1 MNSTVPDGIQ
11 TIEHK
16 NIRKPPGT
24 SIMICSAAIS
34 IGLYRIINEAEQSA
48 FQVSLA
54 AKQQSL
60 ISSLPRLC
68 DQPKCRNIKMQF
80 SS

>member
-1 MNSTVPDGIQ
+1 MNSTGPDGIQ

-34 IGLYRIINEAEQSA
+34 VWLYRIINEAEQSA

-60 ISSLPRLC
+60 NRRFRVCVINL
-68 DQPKCRNIKMQF
+68 NAGT
-80 SS
+80 